1 MLFVFDLCYISFYC
15 PKESEELSTKKL
27 FTRPDKSS
35 CTTLPVNSA
44 AQYALQYPPT
54 LNSGC
59 NNSKLKVYTTAQHAS
74 TSQPDTDQTN
84 LSSAAARL
92 LCTNRKGN
100 EVGTHMDI
108 IMYEENTMYNQIK
121 PSHSSFLIYFSFSCF
136 ALLDASFFSLAS
148 SYIIKEKEPDH
159 QPINQRE
166 ISNMFVHQY
175 IEELLSSGLF
185 L

>member
-1 MLFVFDLCYISFYC
+1 
-15 PKESEELSTKKL
+15 
-27 FTRPDKSS
+27 
-35 CTTLPVNSA
+35 
-44 AQYALQYPPT
+44 
-54 LNSGC
+54 
-59 NNSKLKVYTTAQHAS
+59 
-74 TSQPDTDQTN
+74 
-84 LSSAAARL
+84 
-92 LCTNRKGN
+92 
-100 EVGTHMDI
+100 MDI

>member
-59 NNSKLKVYTTAQHAS
+59 NNSKPKVYTTAQHAS

-100 EVGTHMDI
+100 EGDI
-108 IMYEENTMYNQIK
+108 MMYEESTMYHQIR
-121 PSHSSFLIYFSFSCF
+121 PSHISFFLIYFK
-136 ALLDASFFSLAS
+136 LLCS
-148 SYIIKEKEPDH
+148 S
-159 QPINQRE
+159 
-166 ISNMFVHQY
+166 
-175 IEELLSSGLF
+175 
-185 L
+185 